1 MGKNWIQSVD
11 KEMEKKGT
19 VGAFTKQAKKA
30 GMSVHDFAEEVK
42 RNPEDYSSTTR
53 KRATLALT
61 FERIAKNRKE
71 KDSIKMAK
79 GGTTGCSCGKSKCM
93 CKHKKGGKT
102 QGYDD
107 RKDES
112 LGMRRGK
119 QSSKKQSSKAR
130 RDDSYGKWGKRGQE
144 NRKIS
149 MKKGGKTQGY
159 RDREDESLGMRTGIE
174 SSKKQNMKA
183 RREDSYGKW
192 GKRDSE
198 GRDITLA
205 KGGTLSENAVKKN
218 YIRRDRYDKLK
229 QEKADLRKDLRTK
242 GADCAEDIKVMKK
255 DIGKKIAK
263 RIDQVEKRKNKE
275 CESEVMNVSTE
286 ALNQYSER
294 GEKLGNVIKKKEENQ
309 TFLLAGIAG
318 ILFGAFLG
326 KR

>member
-11 KEMEKKGT
+11 KEMKKKGT

-61 FERIAKNRKE
+61 FERIGKRRKE
-71 KDSIKMAK
+71 RDAVKMA
-79 GGTTGCSCGKSKCM
+79 
-93 CKHKKGGKT
+93 HGGKT
-102 QGYDD
+102 QGYDA
-107 RKDES
+107 RENES
-112 LGMRRGK
+112 LGMRTGK
-119 QSSKKQSSKAR
+119 ESSKKQSRKAR
-130 RDDSYGKWGKRGQE
+130 REDSYGKWGKRGMEDRDGQMI
-144 NRKIS
+144 NRS
-149 MKKGGKTQGY
+149 MGKGGKTQGY
-159 RDREDESLGMRTGIE
+159 RDRENESLGMRTGKE
-174 SSKKQNMKA
+174 SSKKQSMKA

-205 KGGTLSENAVKKN
+205 KGGTLSEKAVKKN
-218 YIRRDRYDKLK
+218 FIRRDRYDKLK

-263 RIDQVEKRKNKE
+263 RIDQVERRKDKE
-275 CESEVMNVSTE
+275 CDSNII
-286 ALNQYSER
+286 AP
-294 GEKLGNVIKKKEENQ
+294 GNKGKIKEENQ
-309 TFLLAGIAG
+309 TYLLAGIAG